1 MIIGGHFM
9 HYDHGGN
16 IPALV
21 KQNPNIRIITG
32 KNTTGILK
40 EMWLD
45 SANITIRDC
54 ETLSSQYSDKVFK
67 PLYNIDDVEK
77 SVSLIEEYDVGE
89 IHELDENISIRYTY
103 SGHIFGAVQC
113 ELFIKIKNHC
123 TKLLF
128 TSDLGNTKIQD
139 LKPFV
144 QKFEPI
150 KSANYVFGETTYGA
164 RNNKQITQK
173 IINKDLEEFER
184 EFKVRRMNYDQVVV
198 NYPSDIG
205 LKVFDKKDV
214 EYIKQTEIDE
224 FLIKYSDFLK
234 IKLNRG
240 ISIAL
245 YKALL
250 ESIEAELDIIF
261 ENLNLL
267 KDKYEVNKRGVW
279 EKEIL
284 AVINYKIPVK
294 LITFGQNFK
303 KSGFNISIEIIEE
316 KEFFEI
322 CKFEINKIQ
331 EEIKEKER
339 ILSRYGMAI
348 EKMKDTE
355 NLVKMLE

>member
-1 MIIGGHFM
+1 ML
-9 HYDHGGN
+9 
-16 IPALV
+16 A
-21 KQNPNIRIITG
+21 
-32 KNTTGILK
+32 
-40 EMWLD
+40 
-45 SANITIRDC
+45 
-54 ETLSSQYSDKVFK
+54 
-67 PLYNIDDVEK
+67 
-77 SVSLIEEYDVGE
+77 
-89 IHELDENISIRYTY
+89 
-103 SGHIFGAVQC
+103 
-113 ELFIKIKNHC
+113 
-123 TKLLF
+123 
-128 TSDLGNTKIQD
+128 
-139 LKPFV
+139 
-144 QKFEPI
+144 
-150 KSANYVFGETTYGA
+150 
-164 RNNKQITQK
+164 K

-294 LITFGQNFK
+294 LITSGQNFK
-303 KSGFNISIEIIEE
+303 ESGFNISIEIIEE

>member
-1 MIIGGHFM
+1 MI
-9 HYDHGGN
+9 
-16 IPALV
+16 
-21 KQNPNIRIITG
+21 
-32 KNTTGILK
+32 
-40 EMWLD
+40 
-45 SANITIRDC
+45 
-54 ETLSSQYSDKVFK
+54 
-67 PLYNIDDVEK
+67 
-77 SVSLIEEYDVGE
+77 
-89 IHELDENISIRYTY
+89 
-103 SGHIFGAVQC
+103 
-113 ELFIKIKNHC
+113 
-123 TKLLF
+123 LL
-128 TSDLGNTKIQD
+128 L
-139 LKPFV
+139 
-144 QKFEPI
+144 
-150 KSANYVFGETTYGA
+150 A
-164 RNNKQITQK
+164 K

-261 ENLNLL
+261 DNLNLL

-294 LITFGQNFK
+294 LITSGQNFK

>member
-1 MIIGGHFM
+1 ML
-9 HYDHGGN
+9 
-16 IPALV
+16 A
-21 KQNPNIRIITG
+21 
-32 KNTTGILK
+32 
-40 EMWLD
+40 
-45 SANITIRDC
+45 
-54 ETLSSQYSDKVFK
+54 
-67 PLYNIDDVEK
+67 
-77 SVSLIEEYDVGE
+77 
-89 IHELDENISIRYTY
+89 
-103 SGHIFGAVQC
+103 
-113 ELFIKIKNHC
+113 
-123 TKLLF
+123 
-128 TSDLGNTKIQD
+128 
-139 LKPFV
+139 
-144 QKFEPI
+144 
-150 KSANYVFGETTYGA
+150 
-164 RNNKQITQK
+164 K

-294 LITFGQNFK
+294 LITSGQNFK
-303 KSGFNISIEIIEE
+303 KSGFNISIEVVEE
-316 KEFFEI
+316 KEFLEI

>member
-1 MIIGGHFM
+1 ML
-9 HYDHGGN
+9 
-16 IPALV
+16 A
-21 KQNPNIRIITG
+21 
-32 KNTTGILK
+32 
-40 EMWLD
+40 
-45 SANITIRDC
+45 
-54 ETLSSQYSDKVFK
+54 
-67 PLYNIDDVEK
+67 
-77 SVSLIEEYDVGE
+77 
-89 IHELDENISIRYTY
+89 
-103 SGHIFGAVQC
+103 
-113 ELFIKIKNHC
+113 
-123 TKLLF
+123 
-128 TSDLGNTKIQD
+128 
-139 LKPFV
+139 
-144 QKFEPI
+144 
-150 KSANYVFGETTYGA
+150 
-164 RNNKQITQK
+164 K

-294 LITFGQNFK
+294 LITSGQNFK

-355 NLVKMLE
+355 NLVKMLEWEGLYEGM

>member
-1 MIIGGHFM
+1 ML
-9 HYDHGGN
+9 
-16 IPALV
+16 A
-21 KQNPNIRIITG
+21 
-32 KNTTGILK
+32 
-40 EMWLD
+40 
-45 SANITIRDC
+45 
-54 ETLSSQYSDKVFK
+54 
-67 PLYNIDDVEK
+67 
-77 SVSLIEEYDVGE
+77 
-89 IHELDENISIRYTY
+89 
-103 SGHIFGAVQC
+103 
-113 ELFIKIKNHC
+113 
-123 TKLLF
+123 
-128 TSDLGNTKIQD
+128 
-139 LKPFV
+139 
-144 QKFEPI
+144 
-150 KSANYVFGETTYGA
+150 
-164 RNNKQITQK
+164 K

-261 ENLNLL
+261 GNLNLL

>member
-1 MIIGGHFM
+1 ML
-9 HYDHGGN
+9 
-16 IPALV
+16 A
-21 KQNPNIRIITG
+21 
-32 KNTTGILK
+32 
-40 EMWLD
+40 
-45 SANITIRDC
+45 
-54 ETLSSQYSDKVFK
+54 
-67 PLYNIDDVEK
+67 
-77 SVSLIEEYDVGE
+77 
-89 IHELDENISIRYTY
+89 
-103 SGHIFGAVQC
+103 
-113 ELFIKIKNHC
+113 
-123 TKLLF
+123 
-128 TSDLGNTKIQD
+128 
-139 LKPFV
+139 
-144 QKFEPI
+144 
-150 KSANYVFGETTYGA
+150 
-164 RNNKQITQK
+164 K
-173 IINKDLEEFER
+173 IINKDLEDFER

-294 LITFGQNFK
+294 LITSGQNFK

>member
-1 MIIGGHFM
+1 ML
-9 HYDHGGN
+9 
-16 IPALV
+16 A
-21 KQNPNIRIITG
+21 
-32 KNTTGILK
+32 
-40 EMWLD
+40 
-45 SANITIRDC
+45 
-54 ETLSSQYSDKVFK
+54 
-67 PLYNIDDVEK
+67 
-77 SVSLIEEYDVGE
+77 
-89 IHELDENISIRYTY
+89 
-103 SGHIFGAVQC
+103 
-113 ELFIKIKNHC
+113 
-123 TKLLF
+123 
-128 TSDLGNTKIQD
+128 
-139 LKPFV
+139 
-144 QKFEPI
+144 
-150 KSANYVFGETTYGA
+150 
-164 RNNKQITQK
+164 K

-234 IKLNRG
+234 VKLNRG

-294 LITFGQNFK
+294 LITSGQNFK
-303 KSGFNISIEIIEE
+303 KSGFNISIEVVEE
-316 KEFFEI
+316 KEFLEI

>member
-1 MIIGGHFM
+1 MI
-9 HYDHGGN
+9 
-16 IPALV
+16 
-21 KQNPNIRIITG
+21 
-32 KNTTGILK
+32 
-40 EMWLD
+40 
-45 SANITIRDC
+45 
-54 ETLSSQYSDKVFK
+54 
-67 PLYNIDDVEK
+67 
-77 SVSLIEEYDVGE
+77 
-89 IHELDENISIRYTY
+89 
-103 SGHIFGAVQC
+103 
-113 ELFIKIKNHC
+113 
-123 TKLLF
+123 LL
-128 TSDLGNTKIQD
+128 L
-139 LKPFV
+139 
-144 QKFEPI
+144 
-150 KSANYVFGETTYGA
+150 A
-164 RNNKQITQK
+164 K

-214 EYIKQTEIDE
+214 EYIKETEIDE

-294 LITFGQNFK
+294 LITSGQNFK

>member
-1 MIIGGHFM
+1 ML
-9 HYDHGGN
+9 
-16 IPALV
+16 A
-21 KQNPNIRIITG
+21 
-32 KNTTGILK
+32 
-40 EMWLD
+40 
-45 SANITIRDC
+45 
-54 ETLSSQYSDKVFK
+54 
-67 PLYNIDDVEK
+67 
-77 SVSLIEEYDVGE
+77 
-89 IHELDENISIRYTY
+89 
-103 SGHIFGAVQC
+103 
-113 ELFIKIKNHC
+113 
-123 TKLLF
+123 
-128 TSDLGNTKIQD
+128 
-139 LKPFV
+139 
-144 QKFEPI
+144 
-150 KSANYVFGETTYGA
+150 
-164 RNNKQITQK
+164 K

-267 KDKYEVNKRGVW
+267 KDKYDVNKRGVW

-294 LITFGQNFK
+294 LITSGQNFK

-348 EKMKDTE
+348 KKMKDTE
-355 NLVKMLE
+355 NLVKMLK

>member
-1 MIIGGHFM
+1 ML
-9 HYDHGGN
+9 
-16 IPALV
+16 A
-21 KQNPNIRIITG
+21 
-32 KNTTGILK
+32 
-40 EMWLD
+40 
-45 SANITIRDC
+45 
-54 ETLSSQYSDKVFK
+54 
-67 PLYNIDDVEK
+67 
-77 SVSLIEEYDVGE
+77 
-89 IHELDENISIRYTY
+89 
-103 SGHIFGAVQC
+103 
-113 ELFIKIKNHC
+113 
-123 TKLLF
+123 
-128 TSDLGNTKIQD
+128 
-139 LKPFV
+139 
-144 QKFEPI
+144 
-150 KSANYVFGETTYGA
+150 
-164 RNNKQITQK
+164 K

-240 ISIAL
+240 VSIAL

-294 LITFGQNFK
+294 LITSGQNFK

>member
-1 MIIGGHFM
+1 ML
-9 HYDHGGN
+9 
-16 IPALV
+16 A
-21 KQNPNIRIITG
+21 
-32 KNTTGILK
+32 
-40 EMWLD
+40 
-45 SANITIRDC
+45 
-54 ETLSSQYSDKVFK
+54 
-67 PLYNIDDVEK
+67 
-77 SVSLIEEYDVGE
+77 
-89 IHELDENISIRYTY
+89 
-103 SGHIFGAVQC
+103 
-113 ELFIKIKNHC
+113 
-123 TKLLF
+123 
-128 TSDLGNTKIQD
+128 
-139 LKPFV
+139 
-144 QKFEPI
+144 
-150 KSANYVFGETTYGA
+150 
-164 RNNKQITQK
+164 K

-261 ENLNLL
+261 DNLNLL
-267 KDKYEVNKRGVW
+267 KDKYEVNKRGIW

-294 LITFGQNFK
+294 LITSGQNFK

>member
-1 MIIGGHFM
+1 ML
-9 HYDHGGN
+9 
-16 IPALV
+16 A
-21 KQNPNIRIITG
+21 
-32 KNTTGILK
+32 
-40 EMWLD
+40 
-45 SANITIRDC
+45 
-54 ETLSSQYSDKVFK
+54 
-67 PLYNIDDVEK
+67 
-77 SVSLIEEYDVGE
+77 
-89 IHELDENISIRYTY
+89 
-103 SGHIFGAVQC
+103 
-113 ELFIKIKNHC
+113 
-123 TKLLF
+123 
-128 TSDLGNTKIQD
+128 
-139 LKPFV
+139 
-144 QKFEPI
+144 
-150 KSANYVFGETTYGA
+150 
-164 RNNKQITQK
+164 K

-198 NYPSDIG
+198 NYPSNIG

-294 LITFGQNFK
+294 LITSGQNFK
-303 KSGFNISIEIIEE
+303 KSGFNISINEIDKE
-316 KEFFEI
+316 EFFEI
-322 CKFEINKIQ
+322 CSFEIKKINK
-331 EEIKEKER
+331 EIKEKEE
-339 ILSRYGMAI
+339 ILARYGLAI
-348 EKMKDTE
+348 EKIK
-355 NLVKMLE
+355 NPKNPVKMLL

>member
-1 MIIGGHFM
+1 MI
-9 HYDHGGN
+9 
-16 IPALV
+16 
-21 KQNPNIRIITG
+21 
-32 KNTTGILK
+32 
-40 EMWLD
+40 
-45 SANITIRDC
+45 
-54 ETLSSQYSDKVFK
+54 
-67 PLYNIDDVEK
+67 
-77 SVSLIEEYDVGE
+77 
-89 IHELDENISIRYTY
+89 
-103 SGHIFGAVQC
+103 
-113 ELFIKIKNHC
+113 
-123 TKLLF
+123 LL
-128 TSDLGNTKIQD
+128 L
-139 LKPFV
+139 
-144 QKFEPI
+144 
-150 KSANYVFGETTYGA
+150 A
-164 RNNKQITQK
+164 K

-294 LITFGQNFK
+294 LITSGQNFK
-303 KSGFNISIEIIEE
+303 KSGFNTSIEIIEE

>member
-1 MIIGGHFM
+1 ML
-9 HYDHGGN
+9 
-16 IPALV
+16 A
-21 KQNPNIRIITG
+21 
-32 KNTTGILK
+32 
-40 EMWLD
+40 
-45 SANITIRDC
+45 
-54 ETLSSQYSDKVFK
+54 
-67 PLYNIDDVEK
+67 
-77 SVSLIEEYDVGE
+77 
-89 IHELDENISIRYTY
+89 
-103 SGHIFGAVQC
+103 
-113 ELFIKIKNHC
+113 
-123 TKLLF
+123 
-128 TSDLGNTKIQD
+128 
-139 LKPFV
+139 
-144 QKFEPI
+144 
-150 KSANYVFGETTYGA
+150 
-164 RNNKQITQK
+164 K
-173 IINKDLEEFER
+173 IINKGLEEFER

-294 LITFGQNFK
+294 LITSGQNFK

>member
-1 MIIGGHFM
+1 ML
-9 HYDHGGN
+9 
-16 IPALV
+16 A
-21 KQNPNIRIITG
+21 
-32 KNTTGILK
+32 
-40 EMWLD
+40 
-45 SANITIRDC
+45 
-54 ETLSSQYSDKVFK
+54 
-67 PLYNIDDVEK
+67 
-77 SVSLIEEYDVGE
+77 
-89 IHELDENISIRYTY
+89 
-103 SGHIFGAVQC
+103 
-113 ELFIKIKNHC
+113 
-123 TKLLF
+123 
-128 TSDLGNTKIQD
+128 
-139 LKPFV
+139 
-144 QKFEPI
+144 
-150 KSANYVFGETTYGA
+150 
-164 RNNKQITQK
+164 K
-173 IINKDLEEFER
+173 IINKDLDEFER

-294 LITFGQNFK
+294 LITSGQNFK